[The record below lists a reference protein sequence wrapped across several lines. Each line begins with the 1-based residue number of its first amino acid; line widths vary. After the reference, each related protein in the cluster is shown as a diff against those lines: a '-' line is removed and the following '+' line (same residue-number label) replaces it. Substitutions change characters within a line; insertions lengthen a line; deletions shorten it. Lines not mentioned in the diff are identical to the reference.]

1 MSEDLNK
8 KAFSGLVETYVRTHR
23 GCPYMDAVITVCE
36 DNEIDLRDSK
46 KLISK
51 EIVEHIEFEA
61 KNLIYYK
68 VGILFNC
75 LYEND
80 RI

>member
-8 KAFSGLVETYVRTHR
+8 KAFSGLVETYVRTHK
-23 GCPYMDAVITVCE
+23 GCPYIDAVITVCD

-51 EIVEHIEFEA
+51 EIIEHVEFEA
-61 KNLIYYK
+61 RELNLLQGGNPTYVLPI
-68 VGILFNC
+68 
-75 LYEND
+75 
-80 RI
+80 

>member
-23 GCPYMDAVITVCE
+23 GCQYMDAVITVCE

-51 EIVEHIEFEA
+51 EIVDHIEYEA
-61 KNLIYYK
+61 KKLNLLQGGHTAMLPI
-68 VGILFNC
+68 
-75 LYEND
+75 
-80 RI
+80 